1 MKILVTGGAGFIG
14 SHIVDKLVA
23 DGARVR
29 VLDNFSAGKLDNL
42 RHNLRKIE
50 LIRGDLRHV
59 PTVKRAVR
67 SVRYIIHEAALKS
80 VPESLKRPE
89 EFHDVNVTGTLNLM
103 IQAHK
108 ARVKRLVF
116 ASSSSIYGDVK
127 VMPQKESLIPAP
139 ISPYGATKAI
149 GEVYLK
155 TISRMRALETVCLRY
170 FNVFGP
176 RQEPDS
182 PYAGVIIKF
191 INSMLKD
198 KRPIIFGDGKQSR
211 DFTYIDNV
219 AKATIAALTAK
230 GADGMS
236 FNIASSHPITVRQ
249 LVRSLNK
256 ILNTHLNPVFTP
268 IRAGDIKHS
277 YADITQAKKYLGYKT
292 IVPFEPGLLKTV
304 NSFK

>member
-14 SHIVDKLVA
+14 SHIVDHLVKNK
-23 DGARVR
+23 DQIR

-42 RHNLRKIE
+42 RHNIGKIE
-50 LIRGDLRHV
+50 IIRGDIRHI
-59 PTVKRAVR
+59 PTVKKAVKG
-67 SVRYIIHEAALKS
+67 VRYIIHEAALKS

-89 EFHDVNVTGTLNLM
+89 EFNDVNVTGTLNLL
-103 IQAHK
+103 IAASRAK
-108 ARVKRLVF
+108 VKRLVM

-127 VMPQKESLIPAP
+127 VLPQKETLIPAP

-149 GEVYLK
+149 DETYLK
-155 TISRMRALETVCLRY
+155 TFSRMKYLETVCLRY

-191 INSMLKD
+191 INLMLKG
-198 KRPIIFGDGKQSR
+198 KRPVIFGDGRQSR

-219 AKATIAALTAK
+219 AKATIASLTAK
-230 GADGMS
+230 GADGLS
-236 FNIASSHPITVRQ
+236 LNIASSQPITVIR
-249 LVRSLNK
+249 LVESLNK
-256 ILNTHLNPVFTP
+256 ILRTRLDSIFEP
-268 IRAGDIKHS
+268 IRTGDIKHS
-277 YADITQAKKYLGYKT
+277 YADISLARRYLAYKT
-292 IVPFEPGLLKTV
+292 IVPFEQGLIKTV